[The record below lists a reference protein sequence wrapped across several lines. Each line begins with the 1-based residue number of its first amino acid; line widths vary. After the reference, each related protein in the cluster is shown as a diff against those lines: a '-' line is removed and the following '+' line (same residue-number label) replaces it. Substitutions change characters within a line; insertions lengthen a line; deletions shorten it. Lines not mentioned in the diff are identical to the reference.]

1 MAWQTGK
8 AAIWEEHLA
17 STTVRTI
24 VEILYPGVL
33 KAKATA
39 APSGRTVLLA
49 CPPEEGHDLGLRM
62 VADRFDMAGWTT
74 FFLGPDTPVD
84 EIAGAA
90 RRLGVDSIV
99 MSSSTHFHRLAVRH
113 AVDAL
118 KKELPGVDIWV
129 GGPAFVGAATGWLPQ
144 EVLDLEELLG
154 DQRQA
159 DPAEPAGDGAEGRRT
174 THPPGGARTRSVL
187 SLSIAVRFLRKSP
200 VQSILIA
207 AGIAVGIGV
216 QVFLGSL
223 ITSLQTSL
231 VDQTIGNSPQV
242 IVQRDAGRAAGH
254 YTPQLK
260 EAMEAPER
268 DHPWCRRARTRR
280 SSATARRARRSSS
293 PAARSTSSTPSTN
306 LGRCRRQ
313 GPDGRL
319 GIVGKDFADTFGL
332 KPGDA
337 ATFVLLRVSRRSSP
351 SPASSTWLGRRQQRD
366 RLCQRRGGGHG
377 ARLAADEYSAVDAQV
392 SDVFASDRWPPI
404 WVAVGPRRAQRDRVA
419 GPERRPAVRLQSQ
432 SLRAT

>member
-1 MAWQTGK
+1 MSEHDDTLVEVQPDPTLQAVYEAVAAALGEHDKATAVRTAVEAVTSGALTIPALYRDVLTRILGDTGMAWQTGK

-33 KAKATA
+33 KVKATA

-159 DPAEPAGDGAEGRRT
+159 DHAEPAGDGAEVAKDDA
-174 THPPGGARTRSVL
+174 PASGG
-187 SLSIAVRFLRKSP
+187 
-200 VQSILIA
+200 
-207 AGIAVGIGV
+207 
-216 QVFLGSL
+216 
-223 ITSLQTSL
+223 
-231 VDQTIGNSPQV
+231 
-242 IVQRDAGRAAGH
+242 
-254 YTPQLK
+254 
-260 EAMEAPER
+260 
-268 DHPWCRRARTRR
+268 
-280 SSATARRARRSSS
+280 
-293 PAARSTSSTPSTN
+293 
-306 LGRCRRQ
+306 
-313 GPDGRL
+313 
-319 GIVGKDFADTFGL
+319 GKD
-332 KPGDA
+332 
-337 ATFVLLRVSRRSSP
+337 
-351 SPASSTWLGRRQQRD
+351 
-366 RLCQRRGGGHG
+366 
-377 ARLAADEYSAVDAQV
+377 
-392 SDVFASDRWPPI
+392 
-404 WVAVGPRRAQRDRVA
+404 
-419 GPERRPAVRLQSQ
+419 
-432 SLRAT
+432 